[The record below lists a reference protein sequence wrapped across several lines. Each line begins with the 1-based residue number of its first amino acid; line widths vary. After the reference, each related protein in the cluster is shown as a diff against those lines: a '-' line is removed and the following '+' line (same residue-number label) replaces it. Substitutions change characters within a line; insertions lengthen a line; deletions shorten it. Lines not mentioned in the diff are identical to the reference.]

1 MRSTLRL
8 ILFII
13 AAASS
18 AVSQTIASKASQTVV
33 SEGYFIGAD
42 GIRLSYRR
50 VGSGKNLI
58 VLLHGGPGSNMNAV
72 WLDLEPLARKHT
84 VLMYDQRGGGRS
96 EIIKDRGKLKYT
108 DHVRDLEALRKQFG
122 LERLVLV
129 GESWGAGLAALY
141 AMEHPDRVRRLLLL
155 GPMPP
160 SRALITRRL
169 EKTDERIDFSK
180 RIAEFR
186 HALPTA
192 SDPLALCREFFSV
205 YMAAL
210 FFDPASTGRRRGSSC
225 DAPPEGVRNYM
236 VVNDAT
242 FSSLGEYD
250 LVPKLGQLLI
260 PTLIVE
266 GEQSIPTLESVHAWA
281 EAMPNARLL
290 LIPNSGHF
298 PQVEQPHLFFPA
310 VERFL
315 NGGWPTAALVKRK
328 TAIKRSDRSRS

>member
-1 MRSTLRL
+1 MRHPRGL
-8 ILFII
+8 IFFII
-13 AAASS
+13 AASSS
-18 AVSQTIASKASQTVV
+18 AISQSNVSKAYEAVAN
-33 SEGYFIGAD
+33 EGYFTAAD
-42 GIRLSYRR
+42 GVRLFYRR

-96 EIIKDRGKLKYT
+96 EIIKDPSRLKYT

-122 LERLVLV
+122 LKRMMLV

-141 AMEHPDRVRRLLLL
+141 ALEHPNRVNRLLLL

-160 SRALITRRL
+160 SRALVTRRL

-180 RIAEFR
+180 RLAEFR
-186 HALPTA
+186 RALPTA
-192 SDPLALCREFFSV
+192 SNPVALCREFFGA
-205 YMAAL
+205 YRAAL
-210 FFDPASTGRRRGSSC
+210 FFDQTAFSRRRGSSC

-242 FSSLGEYD
+242 FGSLGNYD
-250 LVPKLGQLLI
+250 FLPKLRQLWI
-260 PTLIVE
+260 PALIVE
-266 GEQSIPTLESVHAWA
+266 GAQSVPTLDSAHAWA

-290 LIPNSGHF
+290 LIRNSGHF
-298 PQVEQPHLFFPA
+298 PQVEQPRHFFPA

-315 NGGWPTAALVKRK
+315 SGGWPKTA
-328 TAIKRSDRSRS
+328 AIKRKAALK